1 MYKKVY
7 LRDLECYKS
16 ASDEMKQHP
25 LFSPDRCFDFEQ
37 LAESELTTQL
47 EAYYKTG
54 ERN

>member
-16 ASDEMKQHP
+16 ASDEMKQTAVLILSSLRKVNLQRSWKH
-25 LFSPDRCFDFEQ
+25 
-37 LAESELTTQL
+37 T
-47 EAYYKTG
+47 YKTG

>member
-25 LFSPDRCFDFEQ
+25 LFGF
-37 LAESELTTQL
+37 L
-47 EAYYKTG
+47 KM
-54 ERN
+54 ERILHKNAKR